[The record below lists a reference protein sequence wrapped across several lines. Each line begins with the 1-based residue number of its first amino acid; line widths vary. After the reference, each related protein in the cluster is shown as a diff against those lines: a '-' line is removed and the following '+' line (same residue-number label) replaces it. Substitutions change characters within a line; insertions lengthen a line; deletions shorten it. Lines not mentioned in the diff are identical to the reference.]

1 MTPTNFNEAIAALR
15 LLLADPKRVAVI
27 THHNPDG
34 DAMGSSLGW
43 AAVLKAAGHDVQV
56 VLPNTPPSFLQ
67 WMPGFEHAIA
77 HDRSP
82 EACID
87 ALAKADVV
95 FALDFNQRDRVKGLE
110 PALREARTVVLID
123 HHQRPDMFAAITF
136 SDVSACSTCQ
146 MVFDVIAA
154 LGWDAHLDTGAA
166 TCLYAGIMTDTGS
179 FRFNSVTP
187 HTFRVAAKLMDRG
200 VKVDQVFDRVMD
212 DNTEHRLRL
221 LGFALS
227 ERLEVLHDPG
237 VAIFRLTSEDMRRHR
252 HQPGDTEGLVNYGL
266 SIRGIRISAFFM
278 EHTEGVKVS
287 LRSRGDLPVDTLARE
302 YFEGGGHANA
312 AGGRSSEGLEETIAR
327 FKRLVPAHLA
337 KHPA

>member
-1 MTPTNFNEAIAALR
+1 MLITSFNEAIAALR
-15 LLLADPKRVAVI
+15 PLVAAPGRIAVI

-67 WMPGFEHAIA
+67 WMPGFKEAIA
-77 HDRSP
+77 YDRSP

-87 ALAKADVV
+87 ALRKADVV
-95 FALDFNQRDRVKGLE
+95 FALDFNQRARVRDLE
-110 PALREARTVVLID
+110 PALREARAVVLID
-123 HHQRPDMFAAITF
+123 HHQGPEPFATIAF
-136 SDVSACSTCQ
+136 SDTSACSTCQ
-146 MVFDVIAA
+146 MVFDVVTA
-154 LGWDAHLDTGAA
+154 LGWDTHLAADAA
-166 TCLYAGIMTDTGS
+166 TCLYTGVMTDTGS

-200 VKVDQVFDRVMD
+200 VKVDAVYDRVMD

-227 ERLEVLHDPG
+227 ERMEVLHEQG
-237 VAIFRLTSEDMRRHR
+237 AAIFRLAAEDMRRYR

-278 EHTEGVKVS
+278 EHADGIKIS

-302 YFEGGGHANA
+302 HFEGGGHTNA
-312 AGGRSSEGLEETIAR
+312 AGGRSKGTMEETIAR
-327 FKRLVPAHLA
+327 FKRLLPDHLA
-337 KHPA
+337 RYPA